1 MNLVAK
7 PSDESAH
14 PNEWRL
20 ARSTAC
26 LIPVVVTA
34 TCGGDKDATLGDSV
48 TECAGQDAARRELLV
63 GSDRRL
69 AAPVVSTMM
78 IAKVS
83 TEPDSPLGRIA
94 TNRARVSEIREQVRQ
109 RFLDGTDGISLLATL
124 SEAMDKL
131 VVDLLEE
138 ALTTTPPELRAT
150 LEKRLTVLAVGG
162 SGRGEMCPHSDVD
175 LLFLYQPH
183 PTTNGIIQE
192 ITSQVVRDL
201 WDAWVKLGHSV
212 RTLSDALAMARTDL
226 QFATALIEIRTLWGN
241 PELGESLHRKFYKQV
256 IRPRQAAFIDE
267 CVASRQAEFQEH
279 GGTVQQLQPDV
290 KRSAGGLR
298 DLHLLK
304 WIGYARLQTADLG
317 MLRRLDVLTR
327 DEHYELQQAHEFL
340 SRVRID
346 LHFAAGRPQDV
357 LSRDE
362 QARIARERGFQETS
376 GQHPAVQFMQQYF
389 RHTSNVAR
397 IVKRFATLQR
407 PRSIYSQFANFLLRH
422 RANDIFL
429 VSPTEIDVQSSQ
441 RAALCSSLEGILKL
455 YELASM
461 YRVAIAPV
469 LAESIGPAAAKL
481 PDLHT
486 AEEAR
491 LTLSIFK
498 RGAALGPILRSMH
511 ETGVLEK
518 VIPEFR
524 RTRCLLQFN
533 QYHHYTVDEHTLR
546 AIEAV
551 TSFEHDPGPLGEAY
565 RTLHHREVLHLAV
578 LLHDVGKG
586 GIEDHSEVG
595 RVIAGDVANRLGL
608 SSHQRE
614 MLMLLVHKHLIMPDL
629 ALRRNINDPGVYLPF
644 SREVGSPEVLRML
657 YVLSAADMI
666 AVGPETWTTWK
677 GGFLADLYRR
687 ALEVLSGQ
695 SVRQHELESLKL
707 KQDGVRLEL
716 APAVA
721 AGVFSEHWI
730 DATFET
736 LPRQYIVDTSTSEL
750 AAVLRLIR
758 DLKDDTVHVRSTFD
772 AETKTVEYRVIAWDR
787 IGSGCFSKMAGALAA
802 KRLDILSAQIVTS
815 SAGVILDS
823 FRVVDHDYFGAVP
836 ESRMQEVAT
845 AIQDVLLG
853 RNTVPALFVTNTRHQ
868 LTEPKI
874 VKMPTRVVID
884 NDSSEQCSVIDVFA
898 SDRTGLLYVITKTLL
913 DLDLSVS
920 LAKIATHID
929 QVLDVFYVTDSSGKK
944 IQQGERLAIIR
955 DTLQQ
960 RIEAFEAT
968 GILDDAVVP
977 VEQTG

>member
-1 MNLVAK
+1 M
-7 PSDESAH
+7 PS
-14 PNEWRL
+14 
-20 ARSTAC
+20 
-26 LIPVVVTA
+26 
-34 TCGGDKDATLGDSV
+34 TLGDSV
-48 TECAGQDAARRELLV
+48 IESAGRAAARGNFEIGRNLWLTV
-63 GSDRRL
+63 
-69 AAPVVSTMM
+69 PVASSMMTANVSTDL
-78 IAKVS
+78 
-83 TEPDSPLGRIA
+83 DSPLSRIA

-109 RFLDGTDGISLLATL
+109 RFLDGADGISLLATL

-131 VVDLLEE
+131 VVDLLEGTL
-138 ALTTTPPELRAT
+138 ATTPPEQRAAV
-150 LEKRLTVLAVGG
+150 EKRLTVLAVGG

-183 PTTNGIIQE
+183 PDTNDFILE
-192 ITSQVVRDL
+192 ATSQVVRDL

-212 RTLSDALAMARTDL
+212 RTLNDALAMAKADL
-226 QFATALIEIRTLWGN
+226 QFATSLVEIRTLWGN

-256 IRPRQAAFIDE
+256 IRSRLPAFIDE

-304 WIGYARLQTADLG
+304 WVGYARLQTADLG

-327 DEHYELQQAHEFL
+327 DELYELQQAHEFL

-362 QARIARERGFQETS
+362 QARIARERGFQESS

-389 RHTSNVAR
+389 QHTSNVAR
-397 IVKRFATLQR
+397 IVKRFVTLQR
-407 PRSIYSQFANFLLRH
+407 PRSLLSQFWNFLLRH
-422 RANDIFL
+422 RANGIYL
-429 VSPTEIDVQSSQ
+429 VSPTEIDVQANQ
-441 RAALCSSLEGILKL
+441 RAALCRSLDEILKL

-469 LAESIGPAAAKL
+469 LAESIGLCSAKL
-481 PDLHT
+481 PELHT
-486 AEEAR
+486 PEQAR
-491 LTLSIFK
+491 LTLSIFR
-498 RGAALGPILRSMH
+498 RGAALGAILRSMH
-511 ETGVLEK
+511 ETGILEK
-518 VIPEFR
+518 VVPEFR

-551 TSFEHDPGPLGEAY
+551 TSFERESGPLGDAY
-565 RTLHHREVLHLAV
+565 RALHHKEVLHLAV
-578 LLHDVGKG
+578 LLHDAGKG
-586 GIEDHSEVG
+586 GVEDHSEVG
-595 RVIAGDVANRLGL
+595 RVLAGDVADRLGL

-614 MLMLLVHKHLIMPDL
+614 MLMFLVHRHLVMPDL
-629 ALRRNINDPGVYLPF
+629 ALRRNINDPQVYLPF
-644 SREVGSPEVLRML
+644 SRDVGSPEVLRML

-677 GGFLADLYRR
+677 GGLLAELYRR
-687 ALEVLSGQ
+687 ALEVLSGE
-695 SVRQHELESLKL
+695 SVHQHELELLQRKR
-707 KQDGVRLEL
+707 DGVHLEL
-716 APAVA
+716 APVVA
-721 AGVFSEHWI
+721 AGTVSKHWI
-730 DATFET
+730 DTTFES
-736 LPRQYIVDTSTSEL
+736 LPRQYVVDTTTAEL

-758 DLKDDTVHVRSTFD
+758 DLKDDTAHVRATFD
-772 AETKTVEYRVIAWDR
+772 PETKTVEYRVIAWDR
-787 IGSGCFSKMAGALAA
+787 IRSGCFSKMAGALAA

-823 FRVVDHDYFGAVP
+823 FRVIDHDYFGAVP

-853 RNTVPALFVTNTRHQ
+853 RNTVPALFVANTRHQ
-868 LTEPKI
+868 ITEPKL

-884 NDSSEQCSVIDVFA
+884 NDSSDKCSVIDVFA
-898 SDRTGLLYVITKTLL
+898 TDRTGLLYVITKTLL

-929 QVLDVFYVTDSSGKK
+929 QVLDVFYVTDSNGKK

-968 GILDDAVVP
+968 GVLDDAVVP
-977 VEQTG
+977 VVT